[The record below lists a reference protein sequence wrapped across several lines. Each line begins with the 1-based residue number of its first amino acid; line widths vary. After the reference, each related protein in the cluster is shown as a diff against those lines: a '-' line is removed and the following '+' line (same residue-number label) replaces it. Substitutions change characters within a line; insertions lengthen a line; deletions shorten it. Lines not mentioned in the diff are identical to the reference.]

1 MTFNPEKMPVIKCL
15 LLFLGMIGLMH
26 QNLKADPS
34 IKGRLHLDSSWAHV
48 AYLSLIPNLNA
59 LHTMSNNMIIEK
71 ANIDSTGHFSFHTGY
86 LPAQDK
92 LYRIHISK
100 KGDPPASL
108 IIGGKEE
115 NHLFVIANKQS
126 NVMIHDTSKNNFLN
140 DVKVSGYYPNKLFQ
154 RVNEM
159 ASYTDTLQG
168 DGSALK
174 KEFIKNAVYEKLRT
188 FADTCSHPIVSLYAL
203 YQSKYESNYSKN
215 QQFYKDYLED
225 WDYPKSSYFKA
236 FRNSLSLRPHREWL
250 VRTIIGVAFFGLG
263 ILVTHLTRKRKQKSH
278 NPVKN
283 LTVQERKVYALLREG
298 KSNKEISEEFNIGL
312 STVKSHANNIYSK
325 LKVKS
330 RKELMNLKS

>member
-1 MTFNPEKMPVIKCL
+1 L
-15 LLFLGMIGLMH
+15 LLA
-26 QNLKADPS
+26 QQDLKAEGS
-34 IKGRLHLDSSWAHV
+34 IKGQIQLDSSWKPV
-48 AYLSLIPNLNA
+48 AYLSLIPNLDEMY
-59 LHTMSNNMIIEK
+59 TMSNNMIIEK
-71 ANIDSTGHFSFHTGY
+71 ANIDSNGRFAFHTGY
-86 LPAQDK
+86 LPARDK

-115 NHLFVIANKQS
+115 NHLFVIANNKS
-126 NVMIHDTSKNNFLN
+126 NVMIRDTSDNTFLN

-159 ASYTDTLQG
+159 ASYTDTLQAV
-168 DGSALK
+168 GSALK
-174 KEFIKNAVYEKLRT
+174 KEFIRNAVYDKLRK

-203 YQSKYESNYSKN
+203 YQSKFESKYSEN
-215 QQFYKDYLED
+215 QQFYKDYLEEREHQG
-225 WDYPKSSYFKA
+225 SSYFKA
-236 FRNSLSLRPHREWL
+236 FRESLPLRPEREWL
-250 VRTIIGVAFFGLG
+250 VRIIIAIAFFGLG
-263 ILVTHLTRKRKQKSH
+263 ILVTHLAGKQRQKHH

-312 STVKSHANNIYSK
+312 STVKSHANSIYSK

-330 RKELMNLKS
+330 RKELMNLENKWR